1 MINKKGKSLFSGI
14 NQKEK
19 RKRFTKSFDT
29 QNDIEIKNEN
39 SLRF

>member
-1 MINKKGKSLFSGI
+1 MNKKGKSLLSGI